1 VEPIAANKLNSG
13 TSRCVA
19 LLVLGTLP
27 LSPAPATAHD
37 IYSGLRSNYGTTCC
51 DDSDCRPAHY
61 RVTKAGVEMRVEHK
75 WVVVPPSAIQYRILS
90 GDRGDTAGGHWCG
103 RRAHDVELLN
113 DASADGYFTFCA
125 ILPPNFAALPA
136 NDMPYGGELSVSPL
150 TRSSRSR
157 PHVCQ
162 QFVFTDDP
170 VTIADEAL
178 ESESGSGRIRSSS
191 RPVWRT
197 SLKGEQQ

>member
-1 VEPIAANKLNSG
+1 MELIAGNKLNSG

-51 DDSDCRPAHY
+51 DDSDCRPAQY
-61 RVTKAGVEMRVEHK
+61 RVTKAGVQMRVEQK

-103 RRAHDVELLN
+103 RRAHDVESLN
-113 DASADGYFTFCA
+113 DESADGYFTFCA

-136 NDMPYGGELSVSPL
+136 SDMPAVRL
-150 TRSSRSR
+150 
-157 PHVCQ
+157 
-162 QFVFTDDP
+162 TDDP

-178 ESESGSGRIRSSS
+178 ESESGSRRILSSSHPISRSSS
-191 RPVWRT
+191 
-197 SLKGEQQ
+197 KGEQQ